1 MTEFGRCPD
10 GESSS
15 VRDRIDNVQFRG
27 MATLEISPDN
37 VVAENGFPF
46 PKSGSTIITQ
56 DDFPAIIAAIVR
68 AANAKLG
75 AGIDGPA
82 ALPDEHSRSAKGEG

>member
-1 MTEFGRCPD
+1 MSVPD
-10 GESSS
+10 G
-15 VRDRIDNVQFRG
+15 IDNVRFRD
-27 MATLEISPDN
+27 MATPEILPDD
-37 VVAENGFPF
+37 VVLENGFPF
-46 PKSGSTIITQ
+46 PKSGGTMMTQ
-56 DDFPAIIAAIVR
+56 DEFPAIIAAIVR